1 MHIRKLTEH
10 DAQAA
15 REIRLQ
21 GLKEHPEAFGSSYE
35 EEIGRTVEDW
45 QARLQASPEGEHV
58 YFGAFA
64 DHDLVGIIGFFRR
77 RGAKL
82 RHKGTIVSMYVR
94 PAHRG
99 KGVAADLVRAVI
111 EWVKKDPGIEEIQ
124 LTVVNENQAARRLY
138 ERLGFTAY
146 AEEKR
151 ALKIGSRYYDE
162 THMFLDMQTGTE

>member
-1 MHIRKLTEH
+1 MTRK
-10 DAQAA
+10 
-15 REIRLQ
+15 
-21 GLKEHPEAFGSSYE
+21 
-35 EEIGRTVEDW
+35 
-45 QARLQASPEGEHV
+45 
-58 YFGAFA
+58 
-64 DHDLVGIIGFFRR
+64 
-77 RGAKL
+77 
-82 RHKGTIVSMYVR
+82 